1 MIIARLLLS
10 HRREVGPFCDDSWA
24 LARLEIARRVCT
36 LQRLLRLDARYCTA
50 IARIELAPVKLAVV
64 LHDAWGPGRYS
75 LAGICALN
83 VQISPAA
90 GHGIARTFPVKVY
103 IDLGNRTSTTV
114 LAFVVQTL
122 PFTLSKRLLLLVL

>member
-50 IARIELAPVKLAVV
+50 IARIKLAPVELAVV
-64 LHDAWGPGRYS
+64 LHDAWRAVRHS

-83 VQISPAA
+83 VQIGPAA
-90 GHGIARTFPVKVY
+90 GHGVARALTIEVY
-103 IDLGNRTSTTV
+103 IYLGNRTSATV
-114 LAFVVQTL
+114 LALVVQAL
-122 PFTLSKRLLLLVL
+122 SFPLSKRLLLLVL